1 MVRPV
6 YLILFFLS
14 AVILYTIGN
23 WSLPL
28 IDRDEPRFAEA
39 SREMKQTGDFIV
51 PRLNGDYRLD
61 KPPLIYWFQVISFD
75 LFGESDFAVRLPSAF
90 FAALSG
96 VVTCIFAS
104 RIYGARIGLWAGIL
118 FATSLQVFIHA
129 RAAVADMP
137 LVFFFLTATW
147 ADWERIRTPRSA
159 LWWWLFYLSLG
170 LGFLAKGPAA
180 LLPALLGPVQRIL
193 GLSPRRIDTGS
204 SLLGALVVLSTIGIW
219 GIPALIATGGQYLQ
233 IGLGKHVLQRSLHPM
248 ESHGL
253 PGVAGYLAAL
263 PFYFLTTF
271 FSFLP
276 WCLYLPLCLKRLWL
290 RRESAENYLLGP
302 ILIVFFVFTIIQT
315 KLPHYVLPAYP
326 MLATLV
332 ARDVAENKWRRIV
345 LTSTIGLY
353 FLIGLVGFRLIE
365 PEFLS
370 KRIANEAL
378 PLMRPE
384 TRTASVDYDEQSLI
398 WYLRKKTLSFHQRLD
413 PAGFSEFMTQ
423 PGSALCV
430 VNKNAL
436 ARVRLDPSWKTFEL
450 SGYNF
455 ARWGL
460 TPVTLFGLRIRLPSP
475 QKLRLVTVIKE

>member
-39 SREMKQTGDFIV
+39 SREMRQTGDLIV
-51 PRLNGDYRLD
+51 PRLNGEYRFD
-61 KPPLIYWFQVISFD
+61 KPPLIYWCQVVSFD
-75 LFGESDFAVRLPSAF
+75 LFGETDFAARLPSAI

-96 VVTCIFAS
+96 VLTWVFAS
-104 RIYGARIGLWAGIL
+104 RIYGPRIGFWSAIL
-118 FATSLQVFIHA
+118 FATSLQVFIHG

-147 ADWERIRTPRSA
+147 ADWERLRTPQSA
-159 LWWWLFYLSLG
+159 LWWWMFYLSLG

-180 LLPALLGPVQRIL
+180 LLPALFGPVQRFV
-193 GLSPRRIDTGS
+193 SRSTRRIDVTS
-204 SLLGALVVLSTIGIW
+204 SLMGALVVLFTIGIW

-233 IGLGKHVLQRSLHPM
+233 VGLGKHVFQRSLHPM

-253 PGVAGYLAAL
+253 PGVAGYLVSL
-263 PFYFLTTF
+263 LFYFFTTF

-276 WCLYLPLCLKRLWL
+276 WSLFLPRCTKRLWL
-290 RRESAENYLLGP
+290 QRGAAENYLLGP
-302 ILIVFFVFTIIQT
+302 VLIVFSVFTIIQT

-332 ARDVAENKWRRIV
+332 AREVAESKWRHIL
-345 LTSTIGLY
+345 LTSAIAAY
-353 FLIGLVGFRLIE
+353 FLIALVGFRLIE

-370 KRIANEAL
+370 KSIANEAL
-378 PLMRPE
+378 PLINPE
-384 TRTASVDYDEQSLI
+384 TRTASIDYDEQSLI

-413 PAGFSEFMTQ
+413 PAGFAEFMTR

-430 VNKNAL
+430 VNRAAL
-436 ARVRLDPSWKTFEL
+436 ARVHLDPRWETIES

-460 TPVTLFGLRIRLPSP
+460 SPITILGVRISLPTP